1 MAAEPPAAAPDP
13 DDITPQDRF
22 FLGGRSLSFRDFVA
36 ACMPAFPPRE
46 EIVPAPPPAP
56 APARGDLGLPTPHPT
71 AAILSPAS
79 PLPNGL
85 PPAIG

>member
-56 APARGDLGLPTPHPT
+56 APRE
-71 AAILSPAS
+71 AIWAS
-79 PLPNGL
+79 RRPIRPQRS
-85 PPAIG
+85 